1 MAILTGLKKLY
12 SGTARRKFGPRCEYG
27 CVQHGAVS
35 FGVEPIKVTMG
46 KYGEVELSGIYKK
59 VKINGKFK
67 CFRLRYYIPKD
78 NKTEVQLAQRQAV
91 RDGVL
96 AWQSLTNSQKL
107 VYNERAKGSPRSGYN
122 IFMKEYLLSH

>member
-1 MAILTGLKKLY
+1 MAIITGLKKLY
-12 SGTARRKFGPRCEYG
+12 SGTARRKFGSRCEYG
-27 CVQHGAVS
+27 CVQPGAVS

-46 KYGEVELSGIYKK
+46 KYGEVELSGVYR
-59 VKINGKFK
+59 KIRSNGKIQVIK
-67 CFRLRYYIPKD
+67 TRYHIPKD

-107 VYNERAKGSPRSGYN
+107 VYNERAKGEAHSGYN
-122 IFMKEYLLSH
+122 IFMKEWLLSH

>member
-1 MAILTGLKKLY
+1 MAIITGLKKLY
-12 SGTARRKFGPRCEYG
+12 SGTARRKFGSRCEYG
-27 CVQHGAVS
+27 CVQPGAVS

-46 KYGEVELSGIYKK
+46 KYGEVELSGVYRKIRSNGK
-59 VKINGKFK
+59 VKVIKT
-67 CFRLRYYIPKD
+67 RYHIPKD

-107 VYNERAKGSPRSGYN
+107 VYNERAKGEAHSGYN
-122 IFMKEYLLSH
+122 IFMKEWLLSH